1 MSSLR
6 NSIQRRSHRERAQPL
21 ERARLGLLE
30 KKKDY
35 QKRSKDY
42 NKKKAVLKSLHEK
55 AADRNEDE
63 FYYGMLSRDGPGS
76 SITRGS
82 KRFTGAVEG
91 DRGNRSMDVE
101 MVRLLKTQ
109 DLGYLR
115 TVRNVAAKEVRELEE
130 RWVLAGGGDLEGGD
144 DSEEEEEGD
153 DDFDLL
159 MGGGAKKKKGSAGTQ
174 KKAPK
179 KIVFFDADEERK
191 KAMEEAEKHHDPQW
205 EDEDE
210 DEDSPK
216 AKEAERKAQNL
227 EKLQKKLRNARK
239 KLKALSDAEFQLEL
253 QQAKMAKTATSSG
266 VTKNGLRIKIRE
278 RKR

>member
-35 QKRSKDY
+35 QKRAADY
-42 NKKKAVLKSLHEK
+42 NKKKAVLRSLRAK
-55 AADRNEDE
+55 AAERNEDE
-63 FYYGMLSRDGPGS
+63 FYYGMLSRNGPGS

-82 KRFTGAVEG
+82 KRFDGTVENS
-91 DRGNRSMDVE
+91 RGNEAMSVE
-101 MVRLLKTQ
+101 VVRLLKTQ

-130 RWVLAGGGDLEGGD
+130 RWAIAGGGELEEEE
-144 DSEEEEEGD
+144 SEEED
-153 DDFDLL
+153 VDFGLG
-159 MGGGAKKKKGSAGTQ
+159 MGGKQKQGT

-179 KIVFFDADEERK
+179 KIVFCDGEEERK
-191 KAMEEAEKHHDPQW
+191 KAKQEAEAKEDDAQW
-205 EDEDE
+205 EDEEDDE
-210 DEDSPK
+210 NSPK

-227 EKLQKKLRNARK
+227 DRLEKKLRNARK
-239 KLKALSDAEFQLEL
+239 KLKALSDAEFQLEV
-253 QQAKMAKTATSSG
+253 QQAKMAKTATSG
-266 VTKNGLRIKIRE
+266 GYTKNGHKIKVRE